1 MLSAPVL
8 ALVAAVAAVATDAAV
23 AADVPA
29 RALPLDTG
37 WDSTGEVRVE
47 PYLGK
52 PAMRFRTGRAVRRDV
67 AFEDGTIDV
76 LVAASGRRSFAYVQF
91 RMQGDE
97 EHEEFYLRPHKSA
110 LPDSVQYAPV
120 FKGESYWQFFHGPGG
135 TAAVEIPR
143 DRWVPVRVVVSGDK
157 AALFVDDLTTPRL
170 VVPRLARDAAKGYL
184 ALRSFVPTGGAPD
197 GELPVSF
204 AEPTVRPGFV
214 PYDFSKAAAPPVPA
228 GTIQRWAV
236 SRAFTPAPGPV
247 RAPLT
252 DVIEGGFTNLSMD
265 ASGRLL
271 LFRDRA
277 RLAPRDRVAVFARV
291 VLEAPDE
298 GVRRLNLAFS
308 DEVTVFVNGQPLF
321 SGDASYHFDNPRQE
335 GVVSLSQ
342 ATVYLPL
349 RKGRNELLLAV
360 ADVFGGWG
368 FAGQLEAAD
377 GVKVTA
383 EPAVPRPVVR

>member
-1 MLSAPVL
+1 MLTAPVL
-8 ALVAAVAAVATDAAV
+8 ALVAAV

-52 PAMRFRTGRAVRRDV
+52 PALRFRTGRAVRRDV

-76 LVAASGRRSFAYVQF
+76 LVAVSGRRSFAYVQF

-110 LPDSVQYAPV
+110 LPDSLQYAPV

-143 DRWVPVRVVVSGDK
+143 DRWVAVRVVVSGGK
-157 AALFVDDLTTPRL
+157 AALFVDDLATPRL

-184 ALRSFVPTGGAPD
+184 ALRSFVPAGGAPD

-204 AEPTVRPGFV
+204 AEVAVRPGFV
-214 PYDFSKAAAPPVPA
+214 PFDFSKVTAPAAPS
-228 GTIQRWAV
+228 GTIERWAV
-236 SRAFTPAPGPV
+236 SRSFTPAPGPV
-247 RAPLT
+247 RAPLA
-252 DVIEGGFTNLSMD
+252 DVIGGGGFTNLSAD

-321 SGDASYHFDNPRQE
+321 SGDASYHFDNPRQD

-342 ATVYLPL
+342 ATLYLPL
-349 RKGRNELLLAV
+349 KKGRNELLLVV

-368 FAGQLEAAD
+368 FAGQLEAAE

-383 EPAVPRPVVR
+383 EATVPTPVAR

>member
-1 MLSAPVL
+1 MLAVPAL
-8 ALVAAVAAVATDAAV
+8 ALAAALSG
-23 AADVPA
+23 DVPA
-29 RALPLDTG
+29 RVLPLDTG
-37 WDSTGEVRVE
+37 WESTGEVRLE

-67 AFEDGTIDV
+67 VFEDGTIDA
-76 LVAASGRRSFAYVQF
+76 LVAVSGRRSFAYVQF

-97 EHEEFYLRPHKSA
+97 EHEEFYLRPHKSS
-110 LPDSVQYAPV
+110 LPDSLQYAPV

-143 DRWVPVRVVVSGDK
+143 DRWVPLRVVVSGGK

-170 VVPRLARDAAKGYL
+170 VVPRLGRDTAKGYL
-184 ALRSFVPTGGAPD
+184 ALRSFVPKGGAPD

-204 AEPTVRPGFV
+204 AEVSVRPGFV
-214 PYDFSKAAAPPVPA
+214 PYDFSKVTAPPVPS
-228 GTIQRWAV
+228 GTIERWAV
-236 SRAFTPAPGPV
+236 SRSFTPAPGPV
-247 RAPLT
+247 RAPLA
-252 DVIEGGFTNLSMD
+252 DVIGGGGFTTLSAD
-265 ASGRLL
+265 ATGRLL

-277 RLAPRDRVAVFARV
+277 RPKAQDRVAVFARV
-291 VLEAPDE
+291 VLEAPDD
-298 GVRRLNLAFS
+298 GIRRLNLAFS

-321 SGDASYHFDNPRQE
+321 SGDATYRFDNPRQE

-368 FAGQLEAAD
+368 FAGQLEGD
-377 GVKVTA
+377 EGVKVTA
-383 EPAVPRPVVR
+383 EPPAPAVAR